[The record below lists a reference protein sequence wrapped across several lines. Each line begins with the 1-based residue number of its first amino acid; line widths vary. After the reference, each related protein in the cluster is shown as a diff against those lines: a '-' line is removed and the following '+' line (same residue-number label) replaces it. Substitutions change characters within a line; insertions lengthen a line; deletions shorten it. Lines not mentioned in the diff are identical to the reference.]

1 VYKAVDNAPKKLR
14 ADLTKVKPTRRYLDV
29 FFITL

>member
-14 ADLTKVKPTRRYLDV
+14 ADLTIVKPTRR
-29 FFITL
+29 